1 MVRLNLK
8 SRRKRS
14 KNRKVSRKKSI
25 RRHSKSKRKSRRRRS
40 SKSRKVSRRK
50 RSSKSRKV
58 SRKKSRMLF
67 GDKPAYGCLKDI
79 NNKPYCKEYSSMNRC
94 VKSFDK
100 PVTCASKKNICDVRC
115 GLEQRQFNER
125 EEKKIKKENE
135 RKQRDM
141 VKKMNN
147 KISYYACKINNKTA
161 DIIFDKYTTIEKCRK
176 KGHKICKTNPLLTKM
191 ECYRHGIDK
200 ATDIYKKWK
209 KNKNKSPVDN
219 IPYATKY
226 VKNKPKDNI
235 PVAKLFKPKDNIPVA
250 RLTSEELRSMKIFL

>member
-14 KNRKVSRKKSI
+14 KNRKVSRKKS
-25 RRHSKSKRKSRRRRS
+25 RRRRSKSRKVSKRKSRRRRS
-40 SKSRKVSRRK
+40 SKSRKVSRR
-50 RSSKSRKV
+50 
-58 SRKKSRMLF
+58 KSRMLF

-125 EEKKIKKENE
+125 EEKKIKKDKE

-200 ATDIYKKWK
+200 ATDIYKK
-209 KNKNKSPVDN
+209 NKNKSPVDN

-226 VKNKPKDNI
+226 VKNKPKD
-235 PVAKLFKPKDNIPVA
+235 KA
-250 RLTSEELRSMKIFL
+250 RVLTSEELRSMKIFL